1 MASPP
6 RRRLQGVQA
15 PVHVLDTLESIQR
28 VENEINAQMGAESK
42 VSLSDL
48 VSDALADFVRAWI
61 RVNGPMPTDKA
72 ARAKWVGEIAEA
84 RVAKLHAQL
93 ADEAKRG

>member
-1 MASPP
+1 M
-6 RRRLQGVQA
+6 
-15 PVHVLDTLESIQR
+15 HVLDTLESIQR

-48 VSDALADFVRAWI
+48 VSDALADFVRGWI
-61 RVNGPMPTDKA
+61 RANGQMPADKS
-72 ARAKWVGEIAEA
+72 ARTKWVADLAEA

-93 ADEAKRG
+93 AEEAKRS